1 MPQRSSQVCTVHPRR
16 GKAGPPGTL
25 FQARARLLPIISFCK
40 ASSTRQHPT
49 EITDPQL
56 SPTALIRD
64 EAGPS
69 RTPPSPGH
77 PSHVLQWREAACFS
91 GSWGSQAGGLQGDTA
106 PAPGCLRSSRGKLV
120 SGRRDLDGP
129 PRLALSPVSASS
141 LQFLPLSL
149 SGCSSPH
156 PQSTPGSSHQI
167 TQPQLPSPPPAF

>member
-1 MPQRSSQVCTVHPRR
+1 MPQWSSQVCTVHPRR

-40 ASSTRQHPT
+40 ASSTRQPPT

-91 GSWGSQAGGLQGDTA
+91 GSWGSQAWGLQGDTA